1 MSGLFP
7 FLYSNQRKET
17 VMSKKQALQTFNEE
31 LHISYSQIFCFTTCP
46 LKHRFKYVEGRPP
59 ERISIVLPYG
69 SAIHSGIEMAYT
81 ALKHG
86 RTEPLEALC
95 ERFETCL
102 ELDLE
107 NSEVPVIFKKEMQ
120 DHKSAVVMGNAM
132 LKVFHESIPQILQN
146 VQEIVAVEMPLTAK
160 LFTEDGQ
167 PTEFKLAGII
177 DLIIRDK
184 NGFVIVVDNKTASKA
199 MAQSTADEGGQMT
212 AYAYL
217 LATNKYVLP
226 TSQVLCE
233 FHILRKLVTPKRE
246 IVKTVRTAQDRKRF
260 AKVANRVLSAIENGM
275 VYPQPSWMCSDCAYS
290 DACKAW

>member
-1 MSGLFP
+1 MSTK
-7 FLYSNQRKET
+7 KE
-17 VMSKKQALQTFNEE
+17 ALQSFNEE
-31 LHISYSQIFCFTTCP
+31 LHISYSQIFCFTSCP
-46 LKHRFKYVEGRPP
+46 LKHRFQYVEGRPP
-59 ERISIVLPYG
+59 ERTSIALIVG

-81 ALKHG
+81 ALKNHG

-102 ELDLE
+102 ELDME
-107 NSEVPVIFKKEMQ
+107 HSEVPVIFKRETP

-199 MAQSTADEGGQMT
+199 MA
-212 AYAYL
+212 
-217 LATNKYVLP
+217 
-226 TSQVLCE
+226 C
-233 FHILRKLVTPKRE
+233 HLRL
-246 IVKTVRTAQDRKRF
+246 
-260 AKVANRVLSAIENGM
+260 KVN
-275 VYPQPSWMCSDCAYS
+275 PPS
-290 DACKAW
+290 

>member
-1 MSGLFP
+1 MTTK
-7 FLYSNQRKET
+7 KE
-17 VMSKKQALQTFNEE
+17 ALQSFNEE
-31 LHISYSQIFCFTTCP
+31 LHISYSQIFCFTSCP
-46 LKHRFKYVEGRPP
+46 LKHRFQYVEGRPP
-59 ERISIVLPYG
+59 ERISISLIVG
-69 SAIHSGIEMAYT
+69 SGIHSGIEMAYT
-81 ALKHG
+81 ALKNHG
-86 RTEPLEALC
+86 RTEPLAELC
-95 ERFETCL
+95 DRFETCL

-107 NSEVPVIFKKEMQ
+107 NSEVPVIFKRETP
-120 DHKSAVVMGNAM
+120 DHKGAVVMGNAM

-199 MAQSTADEGGQMT
+199 MAQQTCDENGQMT

-217 LATNKYVLP
+217 LAANKYVLP

-246 IVKTVRTAQDRKRF
+246 IVQTVRTAQDRKRF

-275 VYPQPSWMCSDCAYS
+275 VYPQPSWMCNDCAYS